1 MKRFLLAQLSILVGL
16 FVVAVVMEYMGGL
29 SLYQHIRY
37 AAQTP
42 EQARISYINDQY
54 KPFMEQEL
62 NPFTIFSIP
71 NVSNETVHMHNGFR
85 GPGPEERGNKKLAF
99 LLGGSTAFSN
109 FSSSDDTTITAYL
122 NKIQDKYFFV
132 TAGVPS
138 FGTTQELARLI
149 HEILPFDKPA
159 LVISFAGVNDVA
171 HGTFYA
177 HTKYPIGTPE
187 SFSDL
192 EKVVEDNKKGGGRLP
207 QWTLFPQLSR
217 HAKSIYWK
225 FFPRNVVQQLSD
237 EEKPVV
243 AKKIADKY
251 LINTRMMKTL
261 TESFGGKFLNVL
273 QPIREPDE
281 IYSLMR
287 SYISSDTLDLTT
299 IPSELFW
306 DRVHL
311 TDAGNEY
318 VARKIL
324 NAIQ

>member
-1 MKRFLLAQLSILVGL
+1 MRRFLLAQLSMLVGL
-16 FVVAVVMEYMGGL
+16 FMLAVVMEYMGGL

-37 AAQTP
+37 GSQAP
-42 EQARISYINDQY
+42 EKARISYINDQY
-54 KPFMEQEL
+54 KPFMGQEL

-71 NVSNETVHMHNGFR
+71 NVSNETVHMNNGFR
-85 GPGPEERGNKKLAF
+85 GPGPEARGNKKLAF

-122 NKIQDKYFFV
+122 NKMQNTYFFV

-138 FGTTQELARLI
+138 FGTTQELSRLI
-149 HEILPFDKPA
+149 NEILPFYKPA
-159 LVISFAGVNDVA
+159 LIVSFAGVNDVA

-187 SFSDL
+187 SFPDL
-192 EKVVEDNKKGGGRLP
+192 DTVLDDYKKGKGRLP
-207 QWTLFPQLSR
+207 QWTLFPQLTR
-217 HAKSIYWK
+217 HAKSIWWK

-251 LINTRMMKTL
+251 VINTRMMKTL

-273 QPIREPDE
+273 QPIRDE
-281 IYSLMR
+281 DTMYSLLR
-287 SYISSDTLDLTT
+287 SHVSSDTLDLTT
-299 IPSELFW
+299 IPRELFW

-324 NAIQ
+324 NALQ